1 MLEDRKGVLIEHEG
15 VPRGIENTG
24 GKSFMDR
31 NRHDQWH
38 MAQQVAPLSAL
49 IYINHPARITLPPY
63 LPHILINIKG
73 RYSTARSRNKGS
85 TRYRAA
91 PP

>member
-38 MAQQVAPLSAL
+38 MAQQV
-49 IYINHPARITLPPY
+49 IDPPGRYPIIY
-63 LPHILINIKG
+63 LPSN
-73 RYSTARSRNKGS
+73 
-85 TRYRAA
+85 
-91 PP
+91 